1 LTITTQGPNT
11 LPGSVC
17 QRPHNGEPAHYYRHD
32 PGPVGRVANVLH
44 VKPGVLF
51 DLDGTLVDH
60 RSAADTA
67 VGKWAATHGGA
78 SVAEGDA
85 FALEWS
91 RLEALHFAAYLK
103 GEVTFQGQRR
113 RRIAEF
119 LEFLRRPVP
128 DDDALDRLFDSY
140 LELYEG
146 GWVAYGD
153 VVPSLDRLADAGVTL
168 GVLTNGDEAQQRSK
182 LRAVGLLDRFACVV
196 ASSSL
201 PAAKPAA
208 DAFVLA
214 CERLGKSPDSV
225 FYVGDNLQT
234 DALAATQAGLR
245 GVWLNR
251 LAEPA
256 HAQPDI
262 TVTSLRQVQGLLTQ
276 YTRAWA

>member
-1 LTITTQGPNT
+1 MTITAQGPNT

-17 QRPHNGEPAHYYRHD
+17 QRTHNGEPAHYYRHD

-256 HAQPDI
+256 HAQPEV

-276 YTRAWA
+276 HARTWA